1 MHRLHDSEGAELPPK
16 ARLLGEA
23 AARGLPVPE
32 GIVHDFAWTDALE
45 ADVASLLAEG
55 PVIVRATLDGEDG
68 PERAAAG
75 LGLSVPD
82 CDDLEAVRRA
92 FDAVDASRRDPWLVR
107 YRGGE
112 TRPLDRVLIQRQV
125 TRRALL
131 VGALLPNGTDYVEV
145 HGATTEALA
154 QGSSPT
160 FAGVLERWSS
170 ASAVAPVTRAL
181 RDALPLPEHGFDVEL
196 IVDPDGVTHLV
207 QVRPLTRDL
216 VADGTAFVEAVLAA
230 GDSERM
236 TGLQVLDAEHNP
248 APLSPAHASL
258 IAWLAEQRPASGGL
272 TTLAG
277 WLYVRKRV
285 RELSGTSSA
294 EPLSATDALVR
305 LRDEELPAARARLG
319 EVEASTPTAALDRG
333 LAAFLAMIDVYLGV
347 LLPVRAAAGK
357 VFATSSASP
366 LTLRE
371 RAAHADV
378 LPSAWDVAAPPL
390 GELASFTASNEVLAL
405 PTDPVEAAVLLT
417 EWDDHLFALG
427 LAAVRAAYRIS
438 ASTLGMGDEVFGLA
452 LDDLR
457 RALQAPGPQWA
468 ATAEANLARTREW
481 AALRPPLMLDEG
493 RPLPL
498 LPHRLLHGAAI
509 GDDFEGPIAQRS
521 SLEHLLRDPPPARS
535 IVVLPALTAQAALAL
550 ESLSLRAICCEHGG
564 ALSHASLML
573 RELGM
578 NGLIGCAGCTDV
590 PDGTEARIDVT
601 LGRLQIASSVTLGS

>member
-1 MHRLHDSEGAELPPK
+1 MHA
-16 ARLLGEA
+16 
-23 AARGLPVPE
+23 
-32 GIVHDFAWTDALE
+32 FAWTPALE
-45 ADVASLLAEG
+45 REVELLLATG

-75 LGLSVPD
+75 LGVSVPD
-82 CDDLEAVRRA
+82 CDSLALVRDA
-92 FDAVDASRRDPWLVR
+92 FETIDAARRDPWLAR
-107 YRGGE
+107 YRGGD
-112 TRPLDRVLIQRQV
+112 TRPHDRVLIQKQV
-125 TRRALL
+125 RRSALV
-131 VGALLPNGTDYVEV
+131 VGALLPGGTDYIEV
-145 HGATTEALA
+145 HGERAEALA
-154 QGSSPT
+154 HGDTPV
-160 FAGVLERWSS
+160 FAGLLERWERSS
-170 ASAVAPVTRAL
+170 AVTPVVDAL
-181 RDALPLPEHGFDVEL
+181 RKAMELPVHGFDVEL
-196 IVDPDGVTHLV
+196 IVDPDGVAHLV

-216 VADGTAFVEAVLAA
+216 VTNGAAFVEAVHAA
-230 GDSERM
+230 GHSERM
-236 TGLQVLDAEHNP
+236 KGLQVLDAEHNP

-285 RELSGTSSA
+285 RELSGTSDTP
-294 EPLSATDALVR
+294 PLSPAAALVR
-305 LRDEELPAARARLG
+305 LRDEELPAARSRL
-319 EVEASTPTAALDRG
+319 EHVAQQEPIAALDGG
-333 LAAFLAMIDVYLGV
+333 LSAFLQMIDVYLGV

-378 LPSAWDVAAPPL
+378 LPSAWDVAAPTL
-390 GELASFTASNEVLAL
+390 GELASFTASGDTARL

-427 LAAVRAAYRIS
+427 LAAVRAAYRIAGAHLS
-438 ASTLGMGDEVFGLA
+438 IGTDVFGLP
-452 LDDLR
+452 LGDLR
-457 RALQAPGPQWA
+457 RAL
-468 ATAEANLARTREW
+468 ATPNATVIETAKANLAATRAW
-481 AALRPPLMLDEG
+481 ASLRPPLMLDEG

-509 GDDFEGPIAQRS
+509 GEDFEGPIAQRS
-521 SLEHLLRDPPPARS
+521 SLEHLLREPPAPQS

-550 ESLSLRAICCEHGG
+550 ETLSLRAVCCEHGG

-573 RELGM
+573 RELGLS
-578 NGLIGCAGCTDV
+578 GLIGCAGCTEV
-590 PDGTEARIDVT
+590 PDGVQARIDVT